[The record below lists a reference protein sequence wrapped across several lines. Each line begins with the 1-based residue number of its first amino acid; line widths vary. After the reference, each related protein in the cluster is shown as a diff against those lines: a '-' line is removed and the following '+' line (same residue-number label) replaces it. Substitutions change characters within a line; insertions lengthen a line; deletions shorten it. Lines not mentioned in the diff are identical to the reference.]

1 MTGVNEGGSMGLGL
15 AAQCCGGCGHSAEGE
30 ASQVTL
36 LPELLVQD
44 VSVLVEAA
52 IDAPH
57 LPCFAH
63 PQLPADQPDQPL
75 VMGHQHHPALPQG
88 ETYD

>member
-1 MTGVNEGGSMGLGL
+1 MMGVNEGESVGLGL
-15 AAQCCGGCGHSAEGE
+15 AAQCCGGCGHLAEGG

-52 IDAPH
+52 VDASN

-63 PQLPADQPDQPL
+63 PQLPADKPDEPL
-75 VMGHQHHPALPQG
+75 VVGH
-88 ETYD
+88 